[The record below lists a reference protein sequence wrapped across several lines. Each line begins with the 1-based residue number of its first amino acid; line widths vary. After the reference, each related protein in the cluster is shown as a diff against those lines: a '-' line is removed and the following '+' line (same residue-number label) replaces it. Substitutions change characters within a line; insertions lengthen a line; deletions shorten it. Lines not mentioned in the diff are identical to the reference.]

1 MRKFLFTYK
10 PISKYGLNSEQNR
23 FVTLSKET
31 GDLSKDAKAAMGI
44 FIASTGTLKKN
55 DIISIQEV
63 DDNGKF
69 VGEPITPVDGT
80 SMLPVRK

>member
-10 PISKYGLNSEQNR
+10 PISKYGLNSER
-23 FVTLSKET
+23 GSFITLSKET
-31 GDLSKDAKAAMGI
+31 GDLSRDAKAAMGI

-69 VGEPITPVDGT
+69 IGEPITPVDGT
-80 SMLPVRK
+80 SILPTRK